1 MTEKKE
7 TIKRSLTSASG
18 ARNMTQAL
26 LEVYFLACSVKV
38 LAQSQCGP

>member
-1 MTEKKE
+1 MADQME
-7 TIKRSLTSASG
+7 TIKHSLTSSSG